1 MPNCKPHWISK
12 WVPRFCELIVKKE
25 TMSPRI
31 PKLYTILKIILQISS
46 KQAYFDSQP
55 KADMMCVDQDNGPD
69 IKTEQLNTYN
79 MLLTF
84 LKELIGKQEE
94 F

>member
-1 MPNCKPHWISK
+1 
-12 WVPRFCELIVKKE
+12 
-25 TMSPRI
+25 MSPRI

-46 KQAYFDSQP
+46 KQAYFDSPNSQP
-55 KADMMCVDQDNGPD
+55 DMMCVDQDNGRD

-94 F
+94 FQDELLQARYSCYYMCLP